1 MSAISRTAAAALS
14 MFALTAAVLTAQQ
27 ANEPVQVPVNDNATA
42 GAISAQNPAPAHA
55 YSKVRIV
62 RISEA
67 KGEIQMDRN
76 TGHGFEDAMT
86 NLPIVEG
93 CRLRTEAGAAEIEF
107 EDNSTLRLAPG
118 SSIEFSTLELLPSG
132 AKVSTINVVRG
143 MVYAS
148 LTDTKGNQF
157 TLTFGQ
163 QKLELQPSSHVRLTV
178 DPGASEARL
187 AVFEGTVQVESPA
200 GATEVGKKKTL
211 TMPLEN
217 QGQPVLAKNV
227 KPEAYDSWDH
237 DAAQYHKQYAASSA
251 LASSP
256 YSYGVSDMMYYG
268 SFNNAGGCGQMWQ
281 PYFASAGWS
290 PFANGAWAYYPGA
303 GYSWVSPYPW
313 GWTPYHYGSWSYCQ
327 GAGWGW
333 QPGGTWNGL
342 ANSPVVNGG
351 NPIAINPPRAPLNP
365 PRFGGPTIV
374 AVNARPLN
382 VSTLGP
388 DKFVFQKDSA
398 GMGVP
403 RGSLGRLDKFSEG
416 VARHGTSSTPIYFE
430 GAVGA
435 SQNGRM
441 GNPGTGRAGNMGN
454 AGGMALPPAT
464 SAMRRGYAPPVE
476 PVGSSMPAGQPGGGI
491 TSMGPTAPSGPAA
504 TSAARPSMGS
514 SVGGASHPR

>member
-27 ANEPVQVPVNDNATA
+27 ANDPAQAPTSDNATA
-42 GAISAQNPAPAHA
+42 GAASAQNPSTQGLNGAHA

-93 CRLRTEAGAAEIEF
+93 CRLRTEAGAAEVEF
-107 EDNSTLRLAPG
+107 EDNSTLRMAPG
-118 SSIEFSTLELLPSG
+118 SSIEFSQLELLPSG
-132 AKVSTINVVRG
+132 AKVSTVNVLRG

-148 LTDTKGNQF
+148 LADTKGNQF

-163 QKLELQPSSHVRLTV
+163 QKLQLQPSSHLRLTV
-178 DPGASEARL
+178 DPGAGEARL
-187 AVFEGTVQVESPA
+187 AVFEGTAQVESPE

-211 TMPLEN
+211 TMSLEN

-237 DAAQYHKQYAASSA
+237 DSVQYHKQFAASSA

-256 YSYGVSDMMYYG
+256 YSYGVSDLMYYG
-268 SFNNAGGCGQMWQ
+268 NFINAGGCGQMWQ

-313 GWTPYHYGSWSYCQ
+313 GWMPYHYGSWSYCQ

-333 QPGGTWNGL
+333 QPGGAWNGL
-342 ANSPVVNGG
+342 TNSPVVSGG
-351 NPIAINPPRAPLNP
+351 SPIALNPPRAPVNP
-365 PRFGGPTIV
+365 PRVGGPTMV
-374 AVNARPLN
+374 VVNTRPLN

-403 RGSLGRLDKFSEG
+403 RGSLGRLNKFSEG
-416 VARHGTSSTPIYFE
+416 VARHGTASTPIYFE
-430 GAVGA
+430 GAMRAPQTGRMETG
-435 SQNGRM
+435 QMENGRM
-441 GNPGTGRAGNMGN
+441 GNTANMT
-454 AGGMALPPAT
+454 MAPIT
-464 SAMRRGYAPPVE
+464 SSMRRGYAPPAE
-476 PVGSSMPAGQPGGGI
+476 PAMSSMSASQPGAGM
-491 TSMGPTAPSGPAA
+491 SPMASSGPAS
-504 TSAARPSMGS
+504 TSTARTSSGGS
-514 SVGGASHPR
+514 SHPR

>member
-27 ANEPVQVPVNDNATA
+27 ANEPAQVPVNDNATA
-42 GAISAQNPAPAHA
+42 AAESAQSPSTPGNGEHA

-118 SSIEFSTLELLPSG
+118 SSVEFSQLELLPSG
-132 AKVSTINVVRG
+132 AKISTVNVLRG

-148 LTDTKGNQF
+148 LTETKGNQY

-163 QKLELQPSSHVRLTV
+163 QKLQLQPSSHVRLTV
-178 DPGASEARL
+178 DPGAAEARL
-187 AVFEGTVQVESPA
+187 AVFDGTAQVESPA
-200 GATEVGKKKTL
+200 GSTEVSKKKTL
-211 TMPLEN
+211 TVSLEN
-217 QGQPVLAKNV
+217 QGQPVVAKNV
-227 KPEAYDSWDH
+227 QPETYDSWDH
-237 DAAQYHKQYAASSA
+237 DSVQYHKQFAASSA

-256 YSYGVSDMMYYG
+256 NSYGVSDLMYYG
-268 SFNNAGGCGQMWQ
+268 SFINAGGCGQMWQ

-313 GWTPYHYGSWSYCQ
+313 GWMPYHYGSWSYCQ

-351 NPIAINPPRAPLNP
+351 PIAINPPRAPLNP
-365 PRFGGPTIV
+365 PRLGAPTIV
-374 AVNARPLN
+374 AVNAKPLN
-382 VSTLGP
+382 VSTLAP
-388 DKFVFQKDSA
+388 DKFVFRNDSA

-416 VARHGTSSTPIYFE
+416 AARHGTASTPIYFE
-430 GAVGA
+430 GASA
-435 SQNGRM
+435 APQSARM
-441 GNPGTGRAGNMGN
+441 ENGRAGNAANMT
-454 AGGMALPPAT
+454 MAPIT
-464 SAMRRGYAPPVE
+464 SSMRRGYAPSVNSTW
-476 PVGSSMPAGQPGGGI
+476 SSMSAAQPGAGVSPT
-491 TSMGPTAPSGPAA
+491 TSSSPTSA

-514 SVGGASHPR
+514 SVGGSSHPR